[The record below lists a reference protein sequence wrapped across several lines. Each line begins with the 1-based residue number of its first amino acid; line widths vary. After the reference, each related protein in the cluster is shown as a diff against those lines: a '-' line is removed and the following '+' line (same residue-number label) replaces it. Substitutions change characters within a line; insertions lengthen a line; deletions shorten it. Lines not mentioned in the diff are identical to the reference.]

1 MPRSADPAL
10 GERARGL
17 VAFGVA
23 TVHEAQ
29 GRRGLLA
36 GVRLLVGPAFAG
48 PAETVAIPAGD
59 NLGIHALFR
68 VARPGTVACIA
79 SAGQGAFGILG
90 DLLQT
95 AAAERGLAGLVIDDG
110 IRDMAQLAA
119 PPSIA
124 ARGVN
129 AQGTQ
134 KRRHLGL
141 NCPVALGGVLI
152 RPGDWILGDSDGVC
166 VIPAERLDAV
176 LAGAEARTGK
186 EEGIRAELLRG
197 RSTADVLGLE
207 RLLDVTGGQS

>member
-1 MPRSADPAL
+1 MPPSADPSVVEHA
-10 GERARGL
+10 RAL

-36 GVRLLVGPAFAG
+36 SVRLIVGPAFAG
-48 PAETVAIPAGD
+48 PAETVGIPAGD

-79 SAGQGAFGILG
+79 SAGQGAFGVLG

-95 AAAERGLAGLVIDDG
+95 AAAERGLAGLLIDDR

-124 ARGVN
+124 ARGIN
-129 AQGTQ
+129 ARGTQ
-134 KRRHLGL
+134 KRRHLGI
-141 NCPVALGGVLI
+141 NRAVALGVVLI
-152 RPGDWILGDSDGVC
+152 RPGDWIVCDNDGVC
-166 VIPAERLDAV
+166 VIPAERLDDV
-176 LAGAEARTGK
+176 LAAAAARTKK
-186 EEGIRAELLRG
+186 EDWIRAELLRG

-207 RLLDVTGGQS
+207 KLLDGTGGQS